1 MLQVIHPKRRFV
13 PLVLGPGIPRRD
25 RETSVARHA
34 RLMLILFKPWVTVSD
49 LKSDEQSWEE
59 AYQDFL
65 ESSCSPRIRQIID
78 NMQLLHECRDSRD
91 D

>member
-1 MLQVIHPKRRFV
+1 MKRYV

-25 RETSVARHA
+25 KESSMMKHT
-34 RLMLILFKPWVTVSD
+34 RLMLILFKPWVTVND
-49 LKSDEQSWEE
+49 LKTETQTWKE
-59 AYQDFL
+59 AYNEFL
-65 ESSCSPRIRQIID
+65 ENTCSPRLHRIID